1 MKPLLIGNS
10 SHSDS
15 RGKFVRIFDKKSI
28 EFLQL
33 ELMQVNISENPN
45 QRTLRGMHYQIS
57 GPPEHKFI
65 SVINGA
71 IYLVVSNAHIVS
83 ESSEIENHYF
93 ELTEDSHDTLFVPS
107 GLATGWISFSEN
119 TIISYLMTSR
129 FQECE
134 YSGFRYNDPFA
145 NISWPLNPEV
155 ISEKDY
161 NWPLLS

>member
-107 GLATGWISFSEN
+107 GLATGWISLSEN

>member
-107 GLATGWISFSEN
+107 GLATGWISLSEN

-145 NISWPLNPEV
+145 NISWPLNPDV

>member
-15 RGKFVRIFDKKSI
+15 RGKFVRIFDKKSF

-107 GLATGWISFSEN
+107 GLATGWISLSEN